1 MHRDF
6 CYESWPWNTRAFGDH
21 LNDEFFTGG
30 RKFVQEHM
38 NEHGIGEMKTLQEFY
53 DYTINQ
59 AEMAPSPAVFTHAD
73 PHKGNIFKLDDGTYR
88 LLDFDNANIGPRI
101 WDLIYFWN
109 SNSSFLKFDMI
120 IF

>member
-1 MHRDF
+1 M
-6 CYESWPWNTRAFGDH
+6 T
-21 LNDEFFTGG
+21 
-30 RKFVQEHM
+30 
-38 NEHGIGEMKTLQEFY
+38 TLQEFY
-53 DYTINQ
+53 DYTVMQ

-109 SNSSFLKFDMI
+109 SYGAFEDPFLLFLEFDNEDKDAWLEDYIRDYVDEFNARSSVTITCKKLEFYVLSGI
-120 IF
+120 

>member
-1 MHRDF
+1 M
-6 CYESWPWNTRAFGDH
+6 T
-21 LNDEFFTGG
+21 
-30 RKFVQEHM
+30 
-38 NEHGIGEMKTLQEFY
+38 TLQEFY
-53 DYTINQ
+53 DYTVMQ

-109 SNSSFLKFDMI
+109 SNQAV
-120 IF
+120 